1 MVTGLMIYMIDDLL
15 EIFYYIL
22 LLLFGIFIEYK
33 VLPALSKNPKKDNPF
48 YNRLK
53 FVEFII
59 LIRILYLFYM
69 FVSKYIFL

>member
-1 MVTGLMIYMIDDLL
+1 MVVFHLIDDLL

-48 YNRLK
+48 YNRVR

-59 LIRILYLFYM
+59 LIRILYLFYL
-69 FVSKYIFL
+69 FISTYIF